1 MTAPAGYRTETL
13 PAEPYPGLR
22 PFETSEWSIFFGRE
36 RMIDEIVELLGRQR
50 LVVVHG
56 SSGSGKSSVIRAG
69 VLPRLERQHIRH
81 GIPWHTCAIR
91 PSGGP
96 LWNLASALTAL
107 ESRSNDI
114 ERIDAIRRAFD
125 RKDANLTEVV
135 AEHAAPKGEHVCI
148 LIDQFEEIFR
158 YARQHSRDEVDL
170 LGELLQSVLAADDES
185 ARLHIVITMR
195 SEFLGDCARFA
206 GLAEAINRA
215 QYLLPRMDRDA
226 LRRAIRRPAEL
237 YGGHVSERLAD
248 RLIADVDGDRDELP
262 LIQHGLMRLWRN
274 SAMTGKAAR
283 LDLEH
288 YEAERGLVGLLSD
301 HADTVLRSVAPDSA
315 PERAVAA
322 ERLFRSLIDINANG
336 QAIRRPQRFRDLVA
350 VTATQPETLRSILD
364 AFRAKGVSFVT
375 PYAPAPIDDD
385 TVIDISH
392 EALMRCWSRIGNE
405 KTGWLPR
412 EFQDGLTWRA
422 LLVRA
427 GEGGV
432 LTPAA
437 IEERTRWLKT
447 VTPAWTRR
455 YGGGWESVEQLIRD
469 SRRACARARARWW
482 VGLIVLAIGVA
493 TLQWYTARKRALE
506 LYAQKL
512 IVRAYV
518 YQDSKPELALLL
530 AADAANSAPTPARTA
545 ELLRFLQRNPF
556 VPRRVPEVDQ
566 LRGALGAGSRS
577 PNVATIGEGGEVLD
591 QAGDQ
596 FLVAAG
602 PVKGLSLAASPDGKT
617 LAIGH
622 GDGTI
627 TLWDAATELQ
637 LGGPLL
643 GHDAPVTQLAFA
655 TDQTLVSKDERG
667 TVLRWPVGLDEWTK
681 RACHLAG
688 EEARRDLAVRLAH
701 DSVEQMCRR
710 QSGGDQPESS
720 SLPDDMV
727 AVPAGW
733 FWMGCNQ
740 DRDTECFAGETG
752 RHVYV
757 DNFSIDKT
765 EVTVAAY
772 RRCVEDGACTQPETT
787 SETASYCTWGRQ
799 RMDAYPINCVNWFQ
813 AYQYCEWRGRRLP
826 RDAEWE
832 KAARG
837 EDGRKYPWGDQGFDE
852 TSKRWANIA
861 DEEAKN
867 GYPELSYV
875 AKGYHDGFPTTAPV
889 GSFPDGASVY
899 GAQDMSGNVWEWV
912 WDETPGGRGMRGGS
926 WADLPAAVRCSNR
939 ASHDPKD
946 AIVYLGFRC
955 AR

>member
-1 MTAPAGYRTETL
+1 MNALAGHGTETL

-36 RMIDEIVELLGRQR
+36 RMIDEIIELLGRQR

-69 VLPRLERQHIRH
+69 VLPRLERQYIRH
-81 GIPWHTCAIR
+81 GIPWQTCAIR

-96 LWNLASALTAL
+96 LWNLASALAGL
-107 ESRSNDI
+107 EGRSNDI
-114 ERIDAIRRAFD
+114 DRIDAIRQAFD
-125 RKDANLTEVV
+125 RKGVDLTTVV

-170 LGELLQSVLAADDES
+170 LGELFESVLAGDDES
-185 ARLHIVITMR
+185 ARLHLVITMR

-248 RLIADVDGDRDELP
+248 RLIADTNGDRDELP

-274 SAMTGKAAR
+274 SVTAGTAAR

-288 YEAERGLVGLLSD
+288 YEAERGLARILSD

-322 ERLFRSLIDINANG
+322 EHLFRSLIDINADG

-350 VTATQPETLRSILD
+350 VTATKPEMLRSILD
-364 AFRAKGVSFVT
+364 AFRAEGVSFVT
-375 PYAPAPIDDD
+375 PYASVPIEDD

-392 EALMRCWSRIGNE
+392 EALIRCWARIGNE
-405 KTGWLPR
+405 KTGWLRR

-427 GEGGV
+427 GEGGF
-432 LTPAA
+432 LTRAA
-437 IEERTRWLKT
+437 IKERTRWLNT

-455 YGGGWESVEQLIRD
+455 YGGGWDSVERLIKT
-469 SRRACARARARWW
+469 SRRARALEMLL
-482 VGLIVLAIGVA
+482 VGLIVLAIGIVTWRLA
-493 TLQWYTARKRALE
+493 EAHIRERVKQRVQE
-506 LYAQKL
+506 LKWQAN
-512 IVRAYV
+512 
-518 YQDSKPELALLL
+518 SSTPERALLL
-530 AADAANSAPTPARTA
+530 AAEAANQYPTPETTGA
-545 ELLRFLQRNPF
+545 LLSLLQQNPF
-556 VPRRVPEVDQ
+556 VPHRVPEGDK
-566 LRGALGAGSRS
+566 LRSALDAGRPSRG
-577 PNVATIGEGGEVLD
+577 VATIGEGGEVL
-591 QAGDQ
+591 Q
-596 FLVAAG
+596 FLAAAG
-602 PVKGLSLAASPDGKT
+602 AVNSLAASADGKT

-622 GDGTI
+622 TDGTI
-627 TLWDAATELQ
+627 TLWDVTTKSQ

-655 TDQTLVSKDERG
+655 TDRTLVSKDKTG
-667 TVLRWPVGLDEWTK
+667 SVLRWPVGLEEWTK
-681 RACHLAG
+681 RACRLAG
-688 EEARRDLAVRLAH
+688 PGAERELAASLGK
-701 DSVEQMCRR
+701 DSVEQMCRG
-710 QSGGDQPESS
+710 QSGAEQPGSAPP
-720 SLPDDMV
+720 PDDMV
-727 AVPAGW
+727 AVPPGW

-740 DRDTECFAGETG
+740 DRDNQCFAGETG
-752 RHVYV
+752 RRVYV
-757 DNFSIDKT
+757 DGFSIDKT

-772 RRCVEDGACTQPETT
+772 RRCVKAGACTPPETT
-787 SETASYCTWGRQ
+787 TVMTPSSCTWGHQ

-813 AYQYCEWRGRRLP
+813 AKQYCDWRGKRLP
-826 RDAEWE
+826 REPEWE

-861 DEEAKN
+861 DEEARHPQAAP
-867 GYPELSYV
+867 GGGPRYPQISYI
-875 AKGYHDGFPTTAPV
+875 AEGYHDGFSATAPV

-912 WDETPGGRGMRGGS
+912 WDETTGGRGMRGGS
-926 WADLPAAVRCSNR
+926 WADAPAYVRSSHR

-946 AIVYLGFRC
+946 ATVYLGFRC
-955 AR
+955 AL